1 MLHQIDEPTVNTS
14 DGNSTATPPYNYSSS
29 GSTVPKHVNTKPKKS
44 KISKWDLDFDKKQ
57 PPKPTTNRPESWDTI
72 TQNANI
78 AGKLRLK
85 LLERVNEALNNN
97 KLHRH
102 MDDLS
107 QLGTLVDT
115 IDKVEK
121 ADHTNKET
129 SKVKIVSYCI

>member
-1 MLHQIDEPTVNTS
+1 MPHQIDEPTVNTS
-14 DGNSTATPPYNYSSS
+14 DGNSTATPPDDDSST

-44 KISKWDLDFDKKQ
+44 KISEWDLNFDKKQ
-57 PPKPTTNRPESWDTI
+57 SPKPTTNRPESWDNI
-72 TQNANI
+72 TQNANL

-85 LLERVNEALNNN
+85 LLERVNEALNND

-107 QLGTLVDT
+107 QLGTLFDT

-129 SKVKIVSYCI
+129 SKVTNFSSCL